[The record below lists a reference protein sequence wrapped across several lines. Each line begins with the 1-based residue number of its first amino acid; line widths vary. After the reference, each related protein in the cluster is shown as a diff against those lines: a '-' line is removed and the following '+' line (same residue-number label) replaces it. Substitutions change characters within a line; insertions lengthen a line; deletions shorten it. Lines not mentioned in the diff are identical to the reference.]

1 MGSILSR
8 PAAARY
14 TLVFHAEP
22 SFVEPVKQAIFAA
35 AGGAGRY
42 PNYSECCYTSAG
54 TGQFRPVGEANPHTG
69 AVGVLERIEEL
80 RVEVRCDGEE
90 TVRKAV
96 AALKRAHPY
105 EEPSYAVYRLEDF

>member
-1 MGSILSR
+1 MGALISR
-8 PAAARY
+8 PAARY

-35 AGGAGRY
+35 ASGAGRY
-42 PNYSECCYTSAG
+42 PNYSECCYTSATG
-54 TGQFRPVGEANPHTG
+54 TGQFRPVGDANPHTG
-69 AVGVLERIEEL
+69 SVGVLERIEEV

-96 AALKRAHPY
+96 EALKR
-105 EEPSYAVYRLEDF
+105 